1 MEGLGAI
8 PLSGTVLPE
17 QDILMGSLSNTIA
30 PLNSGASLVSELT
43 AIRSI
48 TSRGAGTPS
57 LVESSELKFSGFQ
70 LKEVPTMAEPIGS
83 SASGNSSG
91 IALNSGNVF
100 NQPTMVKPAA
110 ISDSSREAKAA
121 IDSLT
126 GIAKSAPLVSASTTQ
141 NMMINFQPNTA
152 AIPAGYI
159 KDIGEAYSEARGF
172 GWVRQDSLSQ
182 ATHIPIDITP
192 NARDRNRIGVGQ
204 LQDTLIHMQYPT
216 GINNGRAVKTPAA
229 WEYALLNGAYDVTVG
244 AGDGPTNDSKHSIN
258 VEGINAINRFQSSPE
273 QEFKQATIEVDIA
286 DGKLTIDAIGGIN
299 TKINYLHI
307 KADSQQV
314 VNSIE
319 TIISD
324 MDLNHEGKPHGVPDY
339 YDWANHPRI
348 GMGNDPGD
356 FRAITA
362 WGQLY
367 EDSAGNPAQNTRVQ
381 IRDIMTYVLSK
392 SDGQW
397 HQLQNSKLVE
407 GSAFREDFAGDVNIS
422 PDVRKEP
429 DGTLSVKAGGGY
441 NYHFWPSGRASINP
455 NDVAGVITT
464 VQARLIVDDPSKPDD
479 RSAARYLLSMGG
491 DYWSTLDAQ
500 WDNYKT
506 NGDIGIGRFKYVEK
520 NWQSFNMSTLSAGV
534 LRQNPPPIE
543 PVNL

>member
-1 MEGLGAI
+1 MEGFGGI
-8 PLSGTVLPE
+8 PLSGTVLSE
-17 QDILMGSLSNTIA
+17 QDILIGSLSNSIV
-30 PLNSGASLVSELT
+30 PLNNGTSLVGELT

-57 LVESSELKFSGFQ
+57 LVESSELKSSGLQ
-70 LKEVPTMAEPIGS
+70 LNAVPNIAEPIGS
-83 SASGNSSG
+83 SASENSSG
-91 IALNSGNVF
+91 IALNSVNVF
-100 NQPTMVKPAA
+100 NQPTMVKPAG

-121 IDSLT
+121 SDSLT
-126 GIAKSAPLVSASTTQ
+126 GVAKSAPLVSTSTTQ
-141 NMMINFQPNTA
+141 DMMINFQPDTA

-216 GINNGRAVKTPAA
+216 SINNGRAVKTPAA
-229 WEYALLNGAYDVTVG
+229 WEYALPNGAYDVTVG
-244 AGDGPTNDSKHSIN
+244 VGDKPKYDSKHSIN
-258 VEGINAINRFQSSPE
+258 VEGVNAINRFQSRSK
-273 QEFKQATIEVDIA
+273 QEFKQATVEVDIT
-286 DGKLTIDAIGGIN
+286 DGKLTIDAIGGMN

-324 MDLNHEGKPHGVPDY
+324 MELNHEGKPHGVPDW
-339 YDWANHPRI
+339 YDWASQPKV
-348 GMGNDPGD
+348 GMGNNPGN
-356 FRAITA
+356 FRALTA

-397 HQLQNSKLVE
+397 HQLQNSQRVE
-407 GSAFREDFAGDVNIS
+407 GAAYKEDFAGNVNIS
-422 PDVRKEP
+422 PDVRNEP
-429 DGTLSVKAGGGY
+429 DGTSSVKAGGGY

-455 NDVAGVITT
+455 NDIAGVITT
-464 VQARLIVDDPSKPDD
+464 VQARLIIDDPTKPDD
-479 RSAARYLLSMGG
+479 RSAARYLLNMGG
-491 DYWSTLDAQ
+491 DYWSTLDAG
-500 WDNYKT
+500 WDNWKT

-520 NWQSFNMSTLSAGV
+520 DWQSFNMSTLSAGA
-534 LRQNPPPIE
+534 LRQNPPP
-543 PVNL
+543 VAQ

>member
-1 MEGLGAI
+1 MESFGAI
-8 PLSGTVLPE
+8 PLSGTMLPE
-17 QDILMGSLSNTIA
+17 QDILMESLSNSIA
-30 PLNSGASLVSELT
+30 SLNSDASFGGALT
-43 AIRSI
+43 TTRSM

-57 LVESSELKFSGFQ
+57 FIESSELKSSGFQ
-70 LKEVPTMAEPIGS
+70 FNEAPNMAKPVGS
-83 SASGNSSG
+83 SASENFSG
-91 IALNSGNVF
+91 IALNSVNVF

-110 ISDSSREAKAA
+110 ISGSGQEARAASDSF
-121 IDSLT
+121 T
-126 GIAKSAPLVSASTTQ
+126 GVAMSAPLASTSTAQ
-141 NMMINFQPNTA
+141 DIMINFQPDTA

-192 NARDRNRIGVGQ
+192 NARDRNRIGIGQ
-204 LQDTLIHMQYPT
+204 LQDTIIHMQFPAS
-216 GINNGRAVKTPAA
+216 INNYTAVKTSAA
-229 WEYALLNGAYDVTVG
+229 WEYALPNGAYDVTVG
-244 AGDGPTNDSKHSIN
+244 VGDKPKYDSLQSIN
-258 VEGINAINRFQSSPE
+258 VEGINAINRFQSSSE
-273 QEFKQATIEVDIA
+273 QEFKQATVEVDVT
-286 DGKLTIDAIGGIN
+286 DGKLTIDAIGGMN

-314 VNSIE
+314 VNLIE
-319 TIISD
+319 TISSD
-324 MDLNHEGKPHGVPDY
+324 MDLNHEGKPQGVPNSL
-339 YDWANHPRI
+339 DWANHPRI
-348 GMGNDPGD
+348 GMGNDPGN
-356 FRAITA
+356 FRALTA

-397 HQLQNSKLVE
+397 HQLQNSQLVE
-407 GSAFREDFAGDVNIS
+407 GAAFREDYAGNTNIS

-455 NDVAGVITT
+455 NDIGGVITT
-464 VQARLIVDDPSKPDD
+464 VQARLITEDPSKPDD
-479 RSAARYLLSMGG
+479 RSTARYLLSMGG

-520 NWQSFNMSTLSAGV
+520 DWQSFNMSTLSVGA

-543 PVNL
+543 PVN